1 MVLTLLLFFIAT
13 FGMVAA
19 GVIGYGFLVERR
31 ALSGEDRTA
40 GGHDIGWVEPFDLLK
55 SESFSTISFWDRV
68 LSRVDYVEIMKVRIR
83 EAGLNWSV
91 GRLTLLMLLLGTVAA
106 VLIGNLRWASWMIAA
121 AGGLSVAILP
131 YLYVLRLR
139 RKRLEKFESQF
150 PDSLDSLA
158 RALRAGHP
166 LAAGLQMLA
175 MEGTEPLAGEM
186 RTTVK
191 ERTLGMSWEQALDNL
206 ANRVP
211 MVEVSTFV
219 AAVKLQNRTGG
230 KLNEVLSRLAETMRE
245 SSALKSE
252 VRAISIHGKMTGR
265 VLTLLPI
272 LIAVMMSVV
281 NPGYLVIMWTKPAGQ
296 AMIAGAIVCLVAAHL
311 IIGKLV
317 DIRI

>member
-1 MVLTLLLFFIAT
+1 MVLTILLFFTAT

-40 GGHDIGWVEPFDLLK
+40 GGHDIDWVEPFDLLK

-219 AAVKLQNRTGG
+219 AAVKLQSRTGG

>member
-31 ALSGEDRTA
+31 ALTGEDRTA
-40 GGHDIGWVEPFDLLK
+40 NGHDIGWVEPFDLLK

-131 YLYVLRLR
+131 YLYVLRRR
-139 RKRLEKFESQF
+139 RKRMEKFESQF

-166 LAAGLQMLA
+166 LAAGLQILA
-175 MEGTEPLAGEM
+175 MESAEPLAGGIHAIECH
-186 RTTVK
+186 RTDRDLDGRETG
-191 ERTLGMSWEQALDNL
+191 ERGGRRGFGLHRAVQRQAHGEP
-206 ANRVP
+206 AEPAPRQGKP
-211 MVEVSTFV
+211 AQYHRRCPARRAGEVRGASS
-219 AAVKLQNRTGG
+219 N
-230 KLNEVLSRLAETMRE
+230 
-245 SSALKSE
+245 SSAS
-252 VRAISIHGKMTGR
+252 
-265 VLTLLPI
+265 
-272 LIAVMMSVV
+272 
-281 NPGYLVIMWTKPAGQ
+281 
-296 AMIAGAIVCLVAAHL
+296 
-311 IIGKLV
+311 
-317 DIRI
+317 